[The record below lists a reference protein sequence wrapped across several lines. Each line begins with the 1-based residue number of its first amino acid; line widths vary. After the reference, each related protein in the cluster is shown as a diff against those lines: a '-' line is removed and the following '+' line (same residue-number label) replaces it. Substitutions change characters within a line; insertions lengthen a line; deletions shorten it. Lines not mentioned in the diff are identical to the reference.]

1 MVQTSLEI
9 CTKCTQR
16 ELHSERG
23 LGMFGPIVTVRETMR
38 LDERLTIYQRQQNRT
53 NILTNYNSVIA

>member
-1 MVQTSLEI
+1 
-9 CTKCTQR
+9 
-16 ELHSERG
+16 
-23 LGMFGPIVTVRETMR
+23 MFGPIVTVRETMR